1 MEEKEEEIEGKIEL
15 SAVRKELSV
24 VRKGLLEEKVYY
36 NFCPIAEKEYMA
48 VEERE
53 TEKGILVGKGEK
65 FFGVIEVEAVSRG
78 AEEMGKKGLL
88 EEIPTVF
95 FAEGMCKGGE

>member
-15 SAVRKELSV
+15 SA